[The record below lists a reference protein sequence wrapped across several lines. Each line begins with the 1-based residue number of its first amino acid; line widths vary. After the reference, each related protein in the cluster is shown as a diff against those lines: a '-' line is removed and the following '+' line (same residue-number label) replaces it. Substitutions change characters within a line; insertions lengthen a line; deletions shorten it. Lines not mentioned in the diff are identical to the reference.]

1 LTGLSRACF
10 GRVVGP
16 ILAELPLFT
25 LAPIETQTR
34 DQAVLKALAAFTT
47 SAGLRPGE
55 RLPTER
61 SLAEQLAVSRGT
73 IREALKRWQSLGIVT
88 MRKGSGTYLVRPI
101 SPDSLHLPLTLN
113 GSDLPSLLHMLEVR
127 RALEAEA
134 AAICAER
141 SSAGQIAV
149 IRARLEAMEPL
160 FFGEV
165 ARSAEADWAFHQS
178 IIETAAN
185 PLITQMLDAMRDLM
199 HRFWEQ
205 PLGITD
211 FGHAS
216 FPFHRNVYEA
226 IARGDANAARQE
238 TLKLLETVRGDLLR
252 GAAKGSPDADV

>member
-1 LTGLSRACF
+1 MG
-10 GRVVGP
+10 
-16 ILAELPLFT
+16 
-25 LAPIETQTR
+25 PIETQTR
-34 DQAVLKALAAFTT
+34 DQAVLKALAAFTA
-47 SAGLRPGE
+47 SVSLQPGE

-61 SLAEQLAVSRGT
+61 MLAEKLAVSRGT
-73 IREALKRWQSLGIVT
+73 IREALKRWESLGIVS
-88 MRKGSGTYLVRPI
+88 MRKGSGTYLLRSI
-101 SPDSLHLPLTLN
+101 SPDSLHLPLTLD

-141 SSAGQIAV
+141 ASAAQIAV
-149 IRARLEAMEPL
+149 IRARLEAMEPV
-160 FFGEV
+160 FFGDV
-165 ARSAEADWAFHQS
+165 TISAEADWAFHRS
-178 IIETAAN
+178 IIETASN

-216 FPFHRNVYEA
+216 FPFHRTVVEA
-226 IARGDANAARQE
+226 IARGDAGEARQE

-252 GAAKGSPDADV
+252 GATKGEANV

>member
-1 LTGLSRACF
+1 METYLSSM
-10 GRVVGP
+10 G
-16 ILAELPLFT
+16 
-25 LAPIETQTR
+25 PIETQTR
-34 DQAVLKALAAFTT
+34 DQAVLKALAAFTA
-47 SAGLRPGE
+47 SVSLQPGE

-61 SLAEQLAVSRGT
+61 MLAEKLAVSRGT
-73 IREALKRWQSLGIVT
+73 IREALKRWESLGIVS
-88 MRKGSGTYLVRPI
+88 MRKGSGTYLLRSI
-101 SPDSLHLPLTLN
+101 SPDSLHLPLTLD

-141 SSAGQIAV
+141 ASAAQIAV
-149 IRARLEAMEPL
+149 IRARLEAMEPV
-160 FFGEV
+160 FFGDV
-165 ARSAEADWAFHQS
+165 TISAEADWAFHRS
-178 IIETAAN
+178 IIETASN

-216 FPFHRNVYEA
+216 FPFHRTVVEA
-226 IARGDANAARQE
+226 IARGDAGGARQE

-252 GAAKGSPDADV
+252 GATKGEANV

>member
-1 LTGLSRACF
+1 MS
-10 GRVVGP
+10 
-16 ILAELPLFT
+16 LP
-25 LAPIETQTR
+25 LAPIKTQTR
-34 DQAVLKALAAFTT
+34 DQAVLKALAAFVA
-47 SAGLRPGE
+47 SAGLLPGE

-61 SLAEQLAVSRGT
+61 ILAEKLAVSRGT
-73 IREALKRWQSLGIVT
+73 IREALKRWESLGIIT

-101 SPDSLHLPLTLN
+101 SPHSLHVPLTLD
-113 GSDLPSLLHMLEVR
+113 GTDLPSLLHILEVR

-141 SSAGQIAV
+141 AGAAEIA
-149 IRARLEAMEPL
+149 ILRERLEAMEPV

-165 ARSAEADWAFHQS
+165 RVSTEADWAFHRS
-178 IIETAAN
+178 IIETANN

-216 FPFHRNVYEA
+216 FPFHRTMFEA
-226 IARGDANAARQE
+226 IARSDPNAARQE
-238 TLKLLETVRGDLLR
+238 TLKLLETVRSDLLR
-252 GAAKGSPDADV
+252 STATRSPKADV